1 MCRYLGLPPILVLVA
16 CSTSAPSSRPSVT
29 ETTDAEETSAD
40 IVTSSSLGST
50 NETDGTEIISPI
62 RDNDAAAPSC
72 DDQCSPDLRAVWDCS
87 GEIKHAC
94 QDGWACLDGK
104 CIQDACRAAD
114 ANLSSIGCEYW
125 ALRPDLA
132 APSTQGACFAVIV
145 ANTWTAPVTIDVE
158 WKGEHIERSDF
169 IRLPRGTGA
178 HVLYE
183 PFDPEVGLAPGDVAL
198 LFLGATNKADSP
210 FPGCPVPPYIAEQT
224 GVLGTSM
231 GDAFRIRTNGPVVAY
246 SAVPYAGS
254 GASSSYSLLLPT
266 SRWGVEYVALNAYA
280 ASEQVEAGAG
290 GKPSLNILAQEDNT
304 RVTMVPR
311 VDVLG
316 SDVVPAGVRDK
327 AYTVTLNRGQ
337 YLQITQA
344 EELTGSPVASDK
356 PIAVW
361 GAHSCMNIPVATH
374 ACDSS
379 HQQLPPTPAMGTQY
393 VGVRYPNRSS
403 ATEEERPPWRVVGA
417 VDGTK
422 LTWVGTFE
430 EAMPSSL
437 ASGEVFEFL
446 HVGGFV
452 VSSQDKEHPFYL
464 GQYMTSATHVAER
477 AQVGDPEWVN
487 VVPTDQYLQRYL
499 FFTDPT
505 FPETHLVIVR
515 KPNLEGKYAD
525 VTLGCSGVLDG
536 WAEVGEFQFT
546 TRQIGT
552 GYFEGVDGCANG
564 VQTLESE
571 GLFTVTAWGWGNET
585 ITAET
590 DTNSAF
596 NSYAFPA
603 AVGLRTINTVKLRER
618 DPRLR

>member
-1 MCRYLGLPPILVLVA
+1 M
-16 CSTSAPSSRPSVT
+16 
-29 ETTDAEETSAD
+29 
-40 IVTSSSLGST
+40 
-50 NETDGTEIISPI
+50 
-62 RDNDAAAPSC
+62 
-72 DDQCSPDLRAVWDCS
+72 
-87 GEIKHAC
+87 
-94 QDGWACLDGK
+94 
-104 CIQDACRAAD
+104 
-114 ANLSSIGCEYW
+114 
-125 ALRPDLA
+125 
-132 APSTQGACFAVIV
+132 
-145 ANTWTAPVTIDVE
+145 
-158 WKGEHIERSDF
+158 
-169 IRLPRGTGA
+169 
-178 HVLYE
+178 
-183 PFDPEVGLAPGDVAL
+183 
-198 LFLGATNKADSP
+198 
-210 FPGCPVPPYIAEQT
+210 
-224 GVLGTSM
+224 LGTST
-231 GDAFRIRTNGPVVAY
+231 GDAFRISSSGPVVAY

-266 SRWGVEYVALNAYA
+266 SRWGTEYVALNAYA

-304 RVTMVPR
+304 RVTMIPR

-316 SDVVPAGVRDK
+316 SDTVPAGVRDEV
-327 AYTVTLNRGQ
+327 YTVTLNRGQ
-337 YLQITQA
+337 YLQITQP
-344 EELTGSPVASDK
+344 EELTGSPLASDK

-374 ACDSS
+374 ACDSA

-403 ATEEERPPWRVVGA
+403 ALEPERPPWRVVGA
-417 VDGTK
+417 VDETE
-422 LTWVGTFE
+422 LIWSGTFE
-430 EAMPSSL
+430 ESMPTTL
-437 ASGEVFEFL
+437 AAGEVFEFQ
-446 HVGGFV
+446 HEGGFV
-452 VSSQDKEHPFYL
+452 VASQDDEHPFYL

-505 FPETHLVIVR
+505 FPETHLVVVR
-515 KPNLEGKYAD
+515 KPNLSGEYAD

-536 WAEVGEFQFT
+536 WQDVGEFQVT

-552 GYFEGVDGCANG
+552 GYFEGVNGCANG

-585 ITAET
+585 VTAAT

-603 AVGLRTINTVKLRER
+603 AVGLRTINKVKLREN